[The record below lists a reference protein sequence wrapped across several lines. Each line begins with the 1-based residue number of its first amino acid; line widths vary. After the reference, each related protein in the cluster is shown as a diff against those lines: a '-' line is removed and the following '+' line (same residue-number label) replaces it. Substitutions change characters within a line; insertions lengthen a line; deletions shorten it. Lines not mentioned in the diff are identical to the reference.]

1 MVGEQVRGTSE
12 VDDEEA
18 GGAAIGVQRSA
29 ASAVPEPAAPRAD
42 RPLWL
47 KALLATLP
55 AWLAAHVLVLAMQD
69 FAQRRDPPFPAEM
82 PNRPEIHH
90 LFDSLFTWDT
100 AWYSGIAAHGYAGVP
115 GDGIR
120 FWPLLPLTIRSLD
133 LVGIGAL
140 TAALVVCWVAALAF
154 GMFMYRVA
162 RALGTDEATAR
173 RTVWLS
179 QLAPGAFV
187 LVMGYTE
194 ALAGMLAAAFLAAI
208 LLIRPG
214 ALPTARATWTWY
226 AVGFAAGVG
235 SGLVRPTGWL
245 LCLAGL
251 VEVVWYR
258 RDRLAGSAARL
269 AVAVSPLLGLLMFLG
284 WVAAQYHDW
293 MLPYSTQ
300 QAANLR
306 GTTAANPWDSA
317 LASVDQT
324 GNGAGAFTLLL
335 VLASIG
341 LLWGSVRRL
350 PVSFTLWALA
360 SLAAVITAP
369 HFSSFAR
376 YSAGILPL
384 LLVAAMLTSKRTAW
398 LWTIGCSAA
407 LCAYFA
413 FQSFIGIYI
422 P

>member
-1 MVGEQVRGTSE
+1 MRGTSE
-12 VDDEEA
+12 VDDHT
-18 GGAAIGVQRSA
+18 GGAEGRQEA
-29 ASAVPEPAAPRAD
+29 AETAAAPASRPD

-47 KALLATLP
+47 ASLLAALP
-55 AWLAAHVLVLAMQD
+55 AWVAAHLLVLAMQD
-69 FAQRRDPPFPAEM
+69 YAARRVPPFPAQM
-82 PNRPEIHH
+82 PGRPQIHH
-90 LFDSLFTWDT
+90 LFDQLFTWDT
-100 AWYSGIAAHGYAGVP
+100 AWYSGIAAHGYAGVA

-140 TAALVVCWVAALAF
+140 TGALVVCWIASLAF
-154 GMFMYRVA
+154 GMLMYRLALAVGGDRAVA
-162 RALGTDEATAR
+162 RRA
-173 RTVWLS
+173 VWLS

-194 ALAGMLAAAFLAAI
+194 ALAGMLAAAFLASI
-208 LLIRPG
+208 LLTRPG
-214 ALPTARATWTWY
+214 VLPTARATWLWY

-251 VEVVWYR
+251 VELVWNR
-258 RDRLAGSAARL
+258 RDRPSGIAARL
-269 AVAVSPLLGLLMFLG
+269 AVAVSPLLGLGAFLG
-284 WVAAQYHDW
+284 WVAAEYHDW
-293 MLPYSTQ
+293 VLPYSTQ

-306 GTTAANPWDSA
+306 GTTAQNPFPSA
-317 LASVDQT
+317 LDSVNQS
-324 GNGAGAFTLLL
+324 GNGAGAFTLIL
-335 VLASIG
+335 VVASIG
-341 LLWGSVRRL
+341 LLWGCVRRL
-350 PVSFTLWALA
+350 PVSFTVWAFA
-360 SLAAVITAP
+360 SLLAVITAP

-384 LLVAAMLTSKRTAW
+384 LLVGAMLTTRRSAW
-398 LWTIGCSAA
+398 WWTIGSSAA